1 MARGLPRVAGRLP
14 EVAIALPRVAGG
26 LPGVAMSL
34 LRLARVLP
42 VGRFL
47 RNCLDALDAAYP
59 SSFLGLPRV
68 MGLVK
73 RRDLGRTVGL
83 KSESSELL

>member
-1 MARGLPRVAGRLP
+1 MAGRLP

-34 LRLARVLP
+34 LRVAGVLP

-47 RNCLDALDAAYP
+47 RNRLDALDAAYP
-59 SSFLGLPRV
+59 SSLLGLPMV

-73 RRDLGRTVGL
+73 RRELGSRIFWPSFCRVV
-83 KSESSELL
+83 